1 MLMPVSGVSAS
12 GRAAYHR
19 RRRATKRSEVCQREI
34 KQLLLSGGG
43 IGGGSGGCW
52 LPPILDVTALLSKTR
67 MFGSVQLNLSRYIG
81 LTGSV
86 GLIPSSAVINFN
98 RFHTGGRVSA
108 NLHSLVQASGF
119 AARLRCLAASSPP
132 RPSAWYLYSRCLARA
147 QVGSDLSRRDC
158 GMQPHSSR
166 RR

>member
-1 MLMPVSGVSAS
+1 MRKSTLLTISLDPQAKLMLVPVSGVSAS
-12 GRAAYHR
+12 GMAAYHR

-81 LTGSV
+81 LTLGV
-86 GLIPSSAVINFN
+86 
-98 RFHTGGRVSA
+98 
-108 NLHSLVQASGF
+108 LV
-119 AARLRCLAASSPP
+119 
-132 RPSAWYLYSRCLARA
+132 
-147 QVGSDLSRRDC
+147 
-158 GMQPHSSR
+158 
-166 RR
+166 